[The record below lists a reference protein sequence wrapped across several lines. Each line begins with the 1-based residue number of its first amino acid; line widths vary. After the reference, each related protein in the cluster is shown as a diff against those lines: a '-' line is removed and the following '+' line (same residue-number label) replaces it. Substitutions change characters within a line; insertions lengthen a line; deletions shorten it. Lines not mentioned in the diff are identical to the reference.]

1 MPAGAPLL
9 LLAGAFQFSSLKFK
23 CLEKCRSPFSFVI
36 EHWQGRCERQ
46 QAFCLGIDHGVF
58 CVGCYWALR
67 LLMFAVGAGSLV
79 WMLILA
85 LLMAVEKNVRW
96 GRRLSAPVGAALLAW
111 GAILLIF
118 H

>member
-1 MPAGAPLL
+1 M
-9 LLAGAFQFSSLKFK
+9 
-23 CLEKCRSPFSFVI
+23 
-36 EHWQGRCERQ
+36 
-46 QAFCLGIDHGVF
+46 
-58 CVGCYWALR
+58 
-67 LLMFAVGAGSLV
+67 LLMFAVGAGNLV

-111 GAILLIF
+111 GVMLLAF

>member
-1 MPAGAPLL
+1 M
-9 LLAGAFQFSSLKFK
+9 
-23 CLEKCRSPFSFVI
+23 
-36 EHWQGRCERQ
+36 
-46 QAFCLGIDHGVF
+46 
-58 CVGCYWALR
+58 

-96 GRRLSAPVGAALLAW
+96 GRRLSKPVGVALLAW
-111 GAILLIF
+111 GAILLGL